1 MFHVETKNIN
11 FKNKLFN
18 GNEKF
23 PTNSQYDILYNKEW
37 GIAKTVFKKAKKS
50 KNFIPT
56 NEYLPHSKTKYT
68 LISLLYSMIRRLM
81 FSYKYKMMGKFLP
94 KESKILDVGS
104 GTGEF
109 LLYMKKKR
117 HDVYGLE
124 PNKSA
129 RDISKNNGI
138 LPFEN
143 LKQAKGI
150 KYKAITLWHVLEHLE
165 DPIIAIRSFNKML
178 DKNGILILA
187 VPNLESHDAV
197 YYKKSWA
204 AFDIPRHLWHFT
216 PKGLLKI
223 VEQEGF
229 KQIKNFPLW
238 FDTLYISYLSE
249 KSRLNKFSIF
259 FGLFKGVYF
268 NLKSFKTKK
277 YSSLT
282 FVFRKTTP

>member
-1 MFHVETKNIN
+1 
-11 FKNKLFN
+11 
-18 GNEKF
+18 
-23 PTNSQYDILYNKEW
+23 
-37 GIAKTVFKKAKKS
+37 
-50 KNFIPT
+50 
-56 NEYLPHSKTKYT
+56 
-68 LISLLYSMIRRLM
+68 
-81 FSYKYKMMGKFLP
+81 
-94 KESKILDVGS
+94 
-104 GTGEF
+104 
-109 LLYMKKKR
+109 
-117 HDVYGLE
+117 
-124 PNKSA
+124 
-129 RDISKNNGI
+129 
-138 LPFEN
+138 
-143 LKQAKGI
+143 
-150 KYKAITLWHVLEHLE
+150 
-165 DPIIAIRSFNKML
+165 ML

-229 KQIKNFPLW
+229 KQMKNFPLW

-259 FGLFKGVYF
+259 RGLFKGIYF
-268 NLKSFKTKK
+268 NLKSFKTQK